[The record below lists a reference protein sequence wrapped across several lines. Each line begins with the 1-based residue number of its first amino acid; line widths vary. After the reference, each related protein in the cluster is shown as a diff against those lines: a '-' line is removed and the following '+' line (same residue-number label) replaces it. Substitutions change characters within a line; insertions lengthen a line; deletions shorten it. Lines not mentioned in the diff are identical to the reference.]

1 MHHRQRPS
9 EEAAGDPFR
18 ALSAQRT
25 PGLAAP
31 RRVAFK
37 KERLP
42 LRLVDAGGSR
52 WMPVDAGGCRWMP
65 VDAVVVVV
73 VVVVVVAAAS
83 VVVN

>member
-37 KERLP
+37 KGRKIATE
-42 LRLVDAGGSR
+42 
-52 WMPVDAGGCRWMP
+52 AGGCRWMP

-73 VVVVVVAAAS
+73 GVVVVVVAAV